1 MEEVSQSGTN
11 LSDSFEEE
19 KHTLDEDEEASI
31 DKIVKNTIEDLKDV
45 EDESKDESNEKEE
58 EPKEAHT
65 ASEPKEHSDEEKQNN
80 EEREHPVDDGDDEVS
95 QEEQKV
101 DEVSQ
106 EERKVDEVSQEE
118 PKDNELGQEEP
129 KDDEVSQEE
138 QKEEEGE
145 QEKSPVNEVVEQES
159 TTPDETKSV
168 DPQDDG
174 VEREQP
180 SEVTEKSVAE
190 VEENELE
197 ESKADEDNKS
207 GEGGDHDETIFEEV
221 DANVSSEKATHAEE
235 SDMLGES
242 DMTFPK
248 KDTSKDALE
257 EPMEVDSLSN
267 DDVEMTSVENEQT
280 PAEKEKERVP
290 VAADDDDDDEE
301 HEPEKES
308 PTESNESPAKEA
320 EDDKMEEDAEENIE
334 TTSTTTPEG
343 KDVVDDGGDHKDG
356 KETDEPTDIADLT
369 NDEESPQQTTDKSVD
384 KEVHEEEEEEE
395 EDEESNKEATEKDAE
410 DDDGG
415 VDNDTEMAEDEP
427 ESNVTSADA
436 STSAAREDDVDPDAS
451 QHVENVQ
458 EPEESDVCLIPD
470 TETEVTDAE
479 KEQAIQ
485 ARETADKENEAAEA
499 AAEAE
504 AEATSA
510 AEKEQP
516 ESTQEETPQEQ
527 EQEPLLEE
535 MQPPGHV
542 EGGTVQKIIIF
553 LAVSVEKS
561 CAHCKEDK
569 ICGYRYKDAE
579 SGATQY
585 LCKTGCIDTL
595 LTTHPGRYFIRRKKF
610 LVEEAPETENTDE
623 HECLVCK
630 KSLVKNKYFFKQEDE
645 TFYICTEDCYKTLSS
660 EEPEKFNLKRDSIR
674 VRNIGHTT
682 ISAKGSS
689 SSDSRIVARSAQ
701 EAEAA
706 KVERTKSFLRVCT
719 DCKSEIQVRPNG
731 KNLMWQTMDFC
742 DETCLG
748 KYQRRIGSN
757 CQTCNG
763 EVPHQSLGKYCVRF
777 GFEVR
782 QFCCAA
788 CLNNFKKGLK
798 TCSCC
803 QKDISGSGEGFLAP
817 VGDKEQFKDFC
828 SQACMRRYDSMV
840 NAKKKQR
847 TDRCGV
853 CNFEKLMRVEI
864 TIDGNEHNFCSNPC
878 FSAFKFVSNIVP
890 DQCGMCSKY
899 FERKSSD
906 CYTIYGEKQR
916 PKVFCSRICFN
927 VYIIVNRQ
935 ITSCQWCKVKKYDFD
950 MIVKLV
956 DPQNPL
962 MMCSLNCLTLYGVS
976 LNAFSRAA
984 VKCDNCNSCT
994 TPQYHLTMSDGSM
1007 RNFCTYQCVMQFQ
1020 SQFAR
1025 VPLTLDS
1032 EAVACA
1038 TQHVSAKPKATPTAP
1053 FPTGLPKRV
1062 KLNAAQAKTTTTSS
1076 SPPKAQQTVMPVISN
1091 VASLASG
1098 QSVAHST
1105 STLRRGSSRGRGRG
1119 RKVVNERPPP
1129 TPSPPPSPAPAPVT
1143 RTRTTAS
1150 PAPAPAPTQALT
1162 TSSNKSTRGGRN
1174 SSRSTGTHTPTDVQ
1188 RPLSPII
1195 QKEVET
1201 KIVTVPPYPP
1211 LVRNVQTSC
1220 QPKTEDAS
1228 IDCRPET
1235 AEIGIQTDEDY
1246 STRVLIPVPVPI
1258 FVPQP
1263 MYMYSAPFPM
1273 PIPIPLPIP
1282 VPIFIPTTRNS
1293 SNGILKEIKK
1303 IQDKMPA
1310 DPFEAEL
1317 LMMAEMVADEKNES
1331 DSDSEEE
1338 MKPEPRMIEVQYQN
1352 TTPTVAQTNN
1362 VVVNMEA
1369 QNNSS
1374 FGEDVLQM
1382 ALKMA
1387 SGEYEEPGVDL
1398 ESAMTANT
1406 ITNPPPGM
1414 IHPSHVQEDSGMQM
1428 GHHMMMEQTQRG
1440 GRGRKRGAI
1449 ASPITPRNNRSPIK
1463 RQRLSVDSTPP
1474 QQPVMPVEKP
1484 DANMCLKF
1492 TFGVNAWKQ
1501 WVMTKNADIEKS
1513 SIRRRLFK
1521 TELLQMTADELNYSL
1536 CLFVKEVRKPNGTEY
1551 APDTIY
1557 YLVLG
1562 IQQYLYENGRIDNI
1576 FTDPYYERFTDC
1588 LDEVARKFSVLYND
1602 SQYIVTRVEEEHL
1615 WECKQLG
1622 AHSPHVLLS
1631 TLMFFNTKHFNLTN
1645 VEEHM
1650 QLSFSHIMK
1659 HWKRSAQNT
1668 KSPGTRNVL
1677 LRFYPPQA
1685 GLDANPRK
1693 KKVYEQQ
1700 ENEENPL
1707 RCPVRLYEFYLS
1719 KCPESVKT
1727 RNDVFYLQPER
1738 SCVPDSPV
1746 WYSTQALSEDNLQ
1759 KMLHRVKMVKEIN
1772 IALLT
1777 S

>member
-1 MEEVSQSGTN
+1 MEEISETSLTSSFGEEKLQVEEEQDSPADATTTEKSNN
-11 LSDSFEEE
+11 LSNEEDKDESPAALKDDGNDDEKQNEIKDRENDDELSQDTKSKEKNSEETPETEPTPEEKKVDETTSPKDSPVPEEVEEE
-19 KHTLDEDEEASI
+19 NIDHENEEKEVTGEADEDEEP
-31 DKIVKNTIEDLKDV
+31 NT
-45 EDESKDESNEKEE
+45 SK
-58 EPKEAHT
+58 
-65 ASEPKEHSDEEKQNN
+65 
-80 EEREHPVDDGDDEVS
+80 GDDEKS
-95 QEEQKV
+95 RNPGEEGDNV
-101 DEVSQ
+101 DEA
-106 EERKVDEVSQEE
+106 
-118 PKDNELGQEEP
+118 N
-129 KDDEVSQEE
+129 
-138 QKEEEGE
+138 
-145 QEKSPVNEVVEQES
+145 
-159 TTPDETKSV
+159 
-168 DPQDDG
+168 
-174 VEREQP
+174 
-180 SEVTEKSVAE
+180 
-190 VEENELE
+190 
-197 ESKADEDNKS
+197 
-207 GEGGDHDETIFEEV
+207 FEEV
-221 DANVSSEKATHAEE
+221 DANVSSERNADADE

-242 DMTFPK
+242 DMTRPEK
-248 KDTSKDALE
+248 EASEKNEDEDAAT
-257 EPMEVDSLSN
+257 PMEVDSLSN
-267 DDVEMTSVENEQT
+267 DDVEMVSAENDQQSQGVDDKD
-280 PAEKEKERVP
+280 KEGG
-290 VAADDDDDDEE
+290 DDDEDV
-301 HEPEKES
+301 HA
-308 PTESNESPAKEA
+308 NENQDENEN
-320 EDDKMEEDAEENIE
+320 EDDNEKDSESKQGEVGGEDDERMEEESEETAEG
-334 TTSTTTPEG
+334 TSTTAQGE
-343 KDVVDDGGDHKDG
+343 DVVDEG
-356 KETDEPTDIADLT
+356 KEADASIDQT
-369 NDEESPQQTTDKSVD
+369 NDEDDVDEIQEVEDKTTDK
-384 KEVHEEEEEEE
+384 EVQEEENEDEEE
-395 EDEESNKEATEKDAE
+395 EDETNKDDEEEERDGDADADAAEGEASTENDVEMVEDDPRDDDPEAT
-410 DDDGG
+410 
-415 VDNDTEMAEDEP
+415 N
-427 ESNVTSADA
+427 
-436 STSAAREDDVDPDAS
+436 
-451 QHVENVQ
+451 VENVQ

-479 KEQAIQ
+479 KEKAIQ
-485 ARETADKENEAAEA
+485 AREDAEKENEAAEA
-499 AAEAE
+499 AAEAKAQAEKAQEKDEAQVEDAE
-504 AEATSA
+504 AEASSTD
-510 AEKEQP
+510 KEP
-516 ESTQEETPQEQ
+516 STAHDETPQEH

-535 MQPPGHV
+535 MQPPGPID
-542 EGGTVQKIIIF
+542 GGTVQKIIIF
-553 LAVSVEKS
+553 LAVSQEKT
-561 CAHCKEDK
+561 CAHCKEEK
-569 ICGYRYKDAE
+569 ICGFRYKDADT
-579 SGATQY
+579 SATQY
-585 LCKTGCIDTL
+585 ICRTGCIDTL
-595 LTTHPGRYFIRRKKF
+595 MTAHPGRYFIRRKKF
-610 LVEEAPETENTDE
+610 LVEEVPETTADDNTTE
-623 HECLVCK
+623 HDCLQCK
-630 KSLVKNKYFFKQEDE
+630 KSFAKNKYFFKQDE
-645 TFYICTEDCYKTLSS
+645 ESFYICSEDCYKIISS

-682 ISAKGSS
+682 ISSKGSG
-689 SSDSRIVARSAQ
+689 SDSRIVSRSQQ
-701 EAEAA
+701 EAESA
-706 KVERTKSFLRVCT
+706 KLERAKSFLRICV
-719 DCKSEIQVRPNG
+719 DCKTEIQIRPGG
-731 KNLMWQTMDFC
+731 KTLIWQTMDFC
-742 DETCLG
+742 DEQCLG
-748 KYQRRIGSN
+748 KYQRRIGSH

-828 SQACMRRYDSMV
+828 SQTCMRRYDSMV
-840 NAKKKQR
+840 NVKKKQR

-853 CNFEKLMRVEI
+853 CNFEKIMRVEM

-906 CYTIYGEKQR
+906 CYTIYNEKQR
-916 PKVFCSRICFN
+916 PKTFCSRICFN
-927 VYIIVNRQ
+927 VFIISNRQ

-950 MIVKLV
+950 MIMKVV
-956 DPQNPL
+956 DNQNPL

-976 LNAFSRAA
+976 INAFSRTAL
-984 VKCDNCNSCT
+984 KCDNCNSCT

-1025 VPLTLDS
+1025 APLTLES
-1032 EAVACA
+1032 EAAPQA
-1038 TQHVSAKPKATPTAP
+1038 THHLSPKPKTTSSSPSSSAAATTTAP

-1062 KLNAAQAKTTTTSS
+1062 KLNATQTKAASASTS
-1076 SPPKAQQTVMPVISN
+1076 PQKVQQTVMPVISN

-1098 QSVAHST
+1098 QSVSNVT
-1105 STLRRGSSRGRGRG
+1105 SNIRRGGSRGRGRA
-1119 RKVVNERPPP
+1119 RKIGMDRPIP
-1129 TPSPPPSPAPAPVT
+1129 TPSPPPSAASVLQT
-1143 RTRTTAS
+1143 RTRTSGS
-1150 PAPAPAPTQALT
+1150 PVP
-1162 TSSNKSTRGGRN
+1162 SSSSSKSTRGGRT
-1174 SSRSTGTHTPTDVQ
+1174 SSRATGTSMSMSETSRAP
-1188 RPLSPII
+1188 SPII
-1195 QKEVET
+1195 QKEIET

-1220 QPKTEDAS
+1220 QPKTEDVG
-1228 IDCRPET
+1228 IDCRPKT

-1246 STRVLIPVPVPI
+1246 STKVLIPVPVPI

-1273 PIPIPLPIP
+1273 PVPIPLPIP

-1293 SNGILKEIKK
+1293 AAGILKEIKK

-1338 MKPEPRMIEVQYQN
+1338 MKPEPKMIEVSYQTSN
-1352 TTPTVAQTNN
+1352 VPQSNN
-1362 VVVNMEA
+1362 MVVNMEA

-1387 SGEYEEPGVDL
+1387 SGDYEDTGVDL

-1414 IHPSHVQEDSGMQM
+1414 IHPSHVQDDSSGMQM
-1428 GHHMMMEQTQRG
+1428 GHHMMMEQPQRG

-1449 ASPITPRNNRSPIK
+1449 ASPISPRNNRSPIK
-1463 RQRLSVDSTPP
+1463 RQRLSPDSTPP
-1474 QQPVMPVEKP
+1474 QAPQPVMPVEKP

-1501 WVMTKNADIEKS
+1501 WVLTKNADIEKS

>member
-1 MEEVSQSGTN
+1 MCLKVVNMVYKTRS
-11 LSDSFEEE
+11 
-19 KHTLDEDEEASI
+19 
-31 DKIVKNTIEDLKDV
+31 KIPFPCKIFL
-45 EDESKDESNEKEE
+45 
-58 EPKEAHT
+58 A
-65 ASEPKEHSDEEKQNN
+65 
-80 EEREHPVDDGDDEVS
+80 DGS
-95 QEEQKV
+95 
-101 DEVSQ
+101 
-106 EERKVDEVSQEE
+106 
-118 PKDNELGQEEP
+118 
-129 KDDEVSQEE
+129 
-138 QKEEEGE
+138 
-145 QEKSPVNEVVEQES
+145 
-159 TTPDETKSV
+159 
-168 DPQDDG
+168 
-174 VEREQP
+174 
-180 SEVTEKSVAE
+180 
-190 VEENELE
+190 
-197 ESKADEDNKS
+197 
-207 GEGGDHDETIFEEV
+207 
-221 DANVSSEKATHAEE
+221 
-235 SDMLGES
+235 
-242 DMTFPK
+242 
-248 KDTSKDALE
+248 
-257 EPMEVDSLSN
+257 
-267 DDVEMTSVENEQT
+267 
-280 PAEKEKERVP
+280 
-290 VAADDDDDDEE
+290 
-301 HEPEKES
+301 
-308 PTESNESPAKEA
+308 
-320 EDDKMEEDAEENIE
+320 
-334 TTSTTTPEG
+334 
-343 KDVVDDGGDHKDG
+343 
-356 KETDEPTDIADLT
+356 
-369 NDEESPQQTTDKSVD
+369 
-384 KEVHEEEEEEE
+384 
-395 EDEESNKEATEKDAE
+395 
-410 DDDGG
+410 
-415 VDNDTEMAEDEP
+415 
-427 ESNVTSADA
+427 
-436 STSAAREDDVDPDAS
+436 
-451 QHVENVQ
+451 HVENVQ

-470 TETEVTDAE
+470 TENEVTDAE

-499 AAEAE
+499 EKAAAEKEAE
-504 AEATSA
+504 AEASS
-510 AEKEQP
+510 AEKP
-516 ESTQEETPQEQ
+516 SESTPEETPQEQEQ

-535 MQPPGHV
+535 MQPPGPM
-542 EGGTVQKIIIF
+542 EGVGTVQKIIIF
-553 LAVSVEKS
+553 LAVSLPKT
-561 CAHCKEDK
+561 CAHCNEEKV
-569 ICGYRYKDAE
+569 CGYRYKDVE
-579 SGATQY
+579 SGSTQY
-585 LCKTGCIDTL
+585 LCKTGCIDAL
-595 LTTHPGRYFIRRKKF
+595 MLAHPGRYFIRRKKF
-610 LVEEAPETENTDE
+610 LVEEVPESENTTE
-623 HECLVCK
+623 HECLQCK
-630 KSLVKNKYFFKQEDE
+630 KNISKNKYFFKQEDQ
-645 TFYICTEDCYKTLSS
+645 TFYICSEDCYKTISS
-660 EEPEKFNLKRDSIR
+660 DEPEKFNLKRDSIR

-682 ISAKGSS
+682 ISSKGS
-689 SSDSRIVARSAQ
+689 SSDSRIVSRSAQ
-701 EAEAA
+701 EAESA
-706 KVERTKSFLRVCT
+706 KMERNKSFLRLCT
-719 DCKSEIQVRPNG
+719 DCKTEIQVRPNG
-731 KNLMWQTMDFC
+731 NGKNLIWQTMDFC
-742 DETCLG
+742 DEQCLG
-748 KYQRRIGSN
+748 KYQRRIGSR
-757 CQTCNG
+757 CQTCSG

-828 SQACMRRYDSMV
+828 SQTCMRRYDSMV

-853 CNFEKLMRVEI
+853 CNFEKIMRVEM

-899 FERKSSD
+899 FERKSAD
-906 CYTIYGEKQR
+906 CFTIYGEKQR

-950 MIVKLV
+950 MIMKSN
-956 DPQNPL
+956 DTPNPL

-976 LNAFSRAA
+976 VNAFSRAA
-984 VKCDNCNSCT
+984 VKCDNCHSCT

-1032 EAVACA
+1032 EAVATA
-1038 TQHVSAKPKATPTAP
+1038 THHVSPKPKASSAAAP

-1062 KLNAAQAKTTTTSS
+1062 KLNASQTKAATTGT
-1076 SPPKAQQTVMPVISN
+1076 SPPKNQLPVMPVISN

-1098 QSVAHST
+1098 QSERVSNASST
-1105 STLRRGSSRGRGRG
+1105 VRRGASRGRGRG
-1119 RKVVNERPPP
+1119 RKVVLNERPQP
-1129 TPSPPPSPAPAPVT
+1129 TPSPPPASPPPAPAPST
-1143 RTRTTAS
+1143 RARTTTSPVPAAS
-1150 PAPAPAPTQALT
+1150 
-1162 TSSNKSTRGGRN
+1162 SSSGSKSSRGGRTAT
-1174 SSRSTGTHTPTDVQ
+1174 RSAGTHTPSEPV
-1188 RPLSPII
+1188 RPPSPII

-1293 SNGILKEIKK
+1293 ATGIMKEMKK

-1331 DSDSEEE
+1331 DSDSEED
-1338 MKPEPRMIEVQYQN
+1338 MKPEPRMIEVQYQ
-1352 TTPTVAQTNN
+1352 TPSASVGQSNN

-1398 ESAMTANT
+1398 ESAMTTNT

-1414 IHPSHVQEDSGMQM
+1414 IHPSQVHEDSGMQM

-1440 GRGRKRGAI
+1440 GRGRKRGSVV
-1449 ASPITPRNNRSPIK
+1449 SPITPRNNRSPIK

>member
-1 MEEVSQSGTN
+1 MEEVSQSETSLTGS
-11 LSDSFEEE
+11 LEDEKRPVEEE
-19 KHTLDEDEEASI
+19 EEQPASEETPAEESVKSPVGEEAVDNLEESEHQN
-31 DKIVKNTIEDLKDV
+31 DGEVV
-45 EDESKDESNEKEE
+45 EDKDESPESEHKEINEDADDDVDSKEPDNDDERSQDQPEDKETEQE
-58 EPKEAHT
+58 EKQSEETAEREQSPLPSESNVDQEDNEAPDQ
-65 ASEPKEHSDEEKQNN
+65 EPADEVEDDLNTSKGDDEEKT
-80 EEREHPVDDGDDEVS
+80 G
-95 QEEQKV
+95 
-101 DEVSQ
+101 
-106 EERKVDEVSQEE
+106 
-118 PKDNELGQEEP
+118 
-129 KDDEVSQEE
+129 
-138 QKEEEGE
+138 EGE
-145 QEKSPVNEVVEQES
+145 
-159 TTPDETKSV
+159 
-168 DPQDDG
+168 G
-174 VEREQP
+174 
-180 SEVTEKSVAE
+180 
-190 VEENELE
+190 
-197 ESKADEDNKS
+197 
-207 GEGGDHDETIFEEV
+207 HDETTFEEV
-221 DANVSSEKATHAEE
+221 DANVSAEKSAEE

-242 DMTFPK
+242 DMTMPDK
-248 KDTSKDALE
+248 EAEKDADDAPAT
-257 EPMEVDSLSN
+257 PMEVDSLSN
-267 DDVEMTSVENEQT
+267 DDVEMVSGEGGE
-280 PAEKEKERVP
+280 EKEKEDQ
-290 VAADDDDDDEE
+290 ADDGQE
-301 HEPEKES
+301 HEHDKES
-308 PTESNESPAKEA
+308 PSDSTSKSPAKEVA
-320 EDDKMEEDAEENIE
+320 DDDERMEEDVEENPE
-334 TTSTTTPEG
+334 TASATPEG
-343 KDVVDDGGDHKDG
+343 EDVVDDGKD
-356 KETDEPTDIADLT
+356 
-369 NDEESPQQTTDKSVD
+369 D
-384 KEVHEEEEEEE
+384 KEPGETLDITDQTADDDDEIQEEQEGSEKTAAADKEMHENEDEV
-395 EDEESNKEATEKDAE
+395 EDEETNKEVGEKEGE
-410 DDDGG
+410 DDDVHEGNDVEM
-415 VDNDTEMAEDEP
+415 VDDDQN
-427 ESNVTSADA
+427 SNELPT
-436 STSAAREDDVDPDAS
+436 TREDDVDPEGS
-451 QHVENVQ
+451 HVENVQ

-479 KEQAIQ
+479 KEKAIQ
-485 ARETADKENEAAEA
+485 ARENAEKENEAAEA

-504 AEATSA
+504 AQAQAAKSVAEGEEGEASLA
-510 AEKEQP
+510 VNQP
-516 ESTQEETPQEQ
+516 ESTQEEGTPQEQEHEQEQ

-535 MQPPGHV
+535 MQPPGPV
-542 EGGTVQKIIIF
+542 EGGIVQKTIIF
-553 LAVSVEKS
+553 LAVSQEKS
-561 CAHCKEDK
+561 CSHCKEEK
-569 ICGYRYKDAE
+569 TCGFRYKDAE
-579 SGATQY
+579 SGTTQY
-585 LCKTGCIDTL
+585 ICKTGCIDTMMSGN
-595 LTTHPGRYFIRRKKF
+595 PGKYFIRRKKF
-610 LVEEAPETENTDE
+610 LVEEVPESAATEDSPPVE
-623 HECLVCK
+623 HDCLQCK
-630 KSLVKNKYFFKQEDE
+630 KTMSKNKYFFKQEDE
-645 TFYICTEDCYKTLSS
+645 TFYICSEDCYKILSS
-660 EEPEKFNLKRDSIR
+660 DEPEKFNLKRDSIR

-682 ISAKGSS
+682 ISSAKGSS
-689 SSDSRIVARSAQ
+689 TDSRLVSRSSQ
-701 EAEAA
+701 EAETA
-706 KVERTKSFLRVCT
+706 KVERTKSFQRLCT
-719 DCKSEIQVRPNG
+719 ECKTEIQVRVNG
-731 KNLMWQTMDFC
+731 KNLIWQTMDFC
-742 DETCLG
+742 DEQCLG
-748 KYQRRIGSN
+748 KYQRRIGSH
-757 CQTCNG
+757 CQTCSG

-803 QKDISGSGEGFLAP
+803 QKDISVSGEGFLAP

-828 SQACMRRYDSMV
+828 SQACMRRYDAMV
-840 NAKKKQR
+840 NAKKKLR

-853 CNFEKLMRVEI
+853 CNFEKLMRVEM

-899 FERKSSD
+899 FERKSTD
-906 CYTIYGEKQR
+906 CYTIYGDKQR

-950 MIVKLV
+950 MIMKVV
-956 DPQNPL
+956 DTQTSL

-976 LNAFSRAA
+976 INAFSRAA
-984 VKCDNCNSCT
+984 VKCDNCSSCT

-1032 EAVACA
+1032 EAVATA
-1038 TQHVSAKPKATPTAP
+1038 THHVTPKVKTTAPPTAAGAGAAAP

-1062 KLNAAQAKTTTTSS
+1062 KLNAVQAKAAAATTAQ
-1076 SPPKAQQTVMPVISN
+1076 KAQQPVMPVISN

-1098 QSVAHST
+1098 QSVANT
-1105 STLRRGSSRGRGRG
+1105 SSGLRRGSSRGRGRG
-1119 RKVVNERPPP
+1119 RKIANERPAAAAP
-1129 TPSPPPSPAPAPVT
+1129 TPSPPPSSSPAMPST
-1143 RTRTTAS
+1143 RGRSGGS
-1150 PAPAPAPTQALT
+1150 PAPSA
-1162 TSSNKSTRGGRN
+1162 SSTLSSVSKSTRGGRT
-1174 SSRSTGTHTPTDVQ
+1174 SSRSTGTHTPAEPP
-1188 RPLSPII
+1188 RPPSPII
-1195 QKEVET
+1195 QKEIET

-1220 QPKTEDAS
+1220 HPKTEDIG
-1228 IDCRPET
+1228 IDCRPKT

-1282 VPIFIPTTRNS
+1282 VPVFIPTTRNS
-1293 SNGILKEIKK
+1293 AAGIMKEMKK

-1317 LMMAEMVADEKNES
+1317 LMMAEMVADDKNES

-1338 MKPEPRMIEVQYQN
+1338 MKPEPRMMEVQYQN
-1352 TTPTVAQTNN
+1352 TSQTVGQGNN

-1414 IHPSHVQEDSGMQM
+1414 IHPSHVQEDSGLQM

-1449 ASPITPRNNRSPIK
+1449 ASPVTPRNNRSPIK

-1474 QQPVMPVEKP
+1474 QPPQPVMPVEKP

-1700 ENEENPL
+1700 ENDENPL

-1746 WYSTQALSEDNLQ
+1746 WYSTQALSEDHLQ